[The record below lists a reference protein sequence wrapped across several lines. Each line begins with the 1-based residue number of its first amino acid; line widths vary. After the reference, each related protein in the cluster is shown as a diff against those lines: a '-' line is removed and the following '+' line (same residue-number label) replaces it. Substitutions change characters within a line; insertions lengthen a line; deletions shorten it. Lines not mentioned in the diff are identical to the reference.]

1 MEITPLVL
9 GFLQLLATL
18 LLLGLATERGTQL
31 IKEALRAL
39 AGLVP
44 WLNFADR
51 RSFFLAALVAGFVTY
66 FFGVDTTQYLQLL
79 DGYDPELVKMVN
91 ALLLMFVSN
100 GVHDKFFKS
109 AGEG

>member
-1 MEITPLVL
+1 MENVTPLLL

-31 IKEALRAL
+31 IKEFLRAL
-39 AGLVP
+39 AGWFP

-51 RSFFLAALVAGFVTY
+51 RSFFLAAVVAFFVTF
-66 FFGVDTTQYLQLL
+66 FFGVDMTQYLQLL

-91 ALLLMFVSN
+91 ALLLMFTAN
-100 GVHDKFFKS
+100 GVHNKFFK
-109 AGEG
+109 AG